1 MRGGPRPG
9 SGRPKGSKDVKTRAK
24 AEAAVQAA
32 KEGIS
37 PLEVLLRT
45 MRHLW
50 DEAEALDEKTGRVVL
65 NPDKAKEAVVVA
77 SAAAPYCHARIA
89 PKEEILPPPDADEE
103 IDLLDAGRRMAFLL
117 AAAEHKPQV
126 KALPKPKAKQP
137 A

>member
-1 MRGGPRPG
+1 MRGGLRPG

-24 AEAAVQAA
+24 AEAAIQAA

-45 MRHLW
+45 MRRLW
-50 DEAEALDEKTGRVVL
+50 QEAEAIDEKTGQVVI
-65 NPDKAKEAVVVA
+65 DTSKAKDAVVVA
-77 SAAAPYCHARIA
+77 SAAAPYCHAKIG
-89 PKEEILPPPDADEE
+89 PKEEVPPPADPNEE
-103 IDLLDAGRRMAFLL
+103 IDLQDAGRRMAFLL

>member
-37 PLEVLLRT
+37 PLDVLLRT

-50 DEAEALDEKTGRVVL
+50 KEAEALDEKTGRVVL

-77 SAAAPYCHARIA
+77 SAAAPYCHAKIA
-89 PKEEILPPPDADEE
+89 QKEEIVPPPDVEE
-103 IDLLDAGRRMAFLL
+103 VDLQDAGRRMCFLL